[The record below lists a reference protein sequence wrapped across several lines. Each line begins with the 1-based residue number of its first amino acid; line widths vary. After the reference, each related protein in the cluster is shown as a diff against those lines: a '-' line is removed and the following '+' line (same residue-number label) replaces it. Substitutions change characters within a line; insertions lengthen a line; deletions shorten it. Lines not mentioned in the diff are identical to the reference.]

1 LFSHVFLFY
10 LSIYFPQKTRYR
22 TEQIDLPSTTTDETD
37 IEQTTIKKTRHPSS
51 SGGDNSSNEFP
62 TRSISVPDN
71 LNTTTDETSPTP
83 STAPV
88 SKSFIWKPK
97 ISK

>member
-1 LFSHVFLFY
+1 LFSHFFLFY
-10 LSIYFPQKTRYR
+10 FSIYFHQKTRHR
-22 TEQIDLPSTTTDETD
+22 TEQIDLPSTTDETD
-37 IEQTTIKKTRHPSS
+37 VEQITIKKTRHPSS

-62 TRSISVPDN
+62 TRSISIPDN
-71 LNTTTDETSPTP
+71 LNTATDETSPTP
-83 STAPV
+83 PV